1 MADVSLLVPNRD
13 NARVLDMVL
22 GRLADATT
30 TDVEVVVVDDG
41 STDGSLEIIRRWRES
56 DRFAAFELLERPH
69 RGVVAA
75 LNEGLQAASG
85 DIVVQLDAD
94 ASVETPGWVERMR
107 AMLETDEA
115 VGLVTARVSLDSGE
129 LHAAGVTL
137 VAEEGL
143 HDRGTEITEPVGRRR
158 FHSRVRRPPADD
170 SELARAAAEVDAGS
184 GCCMMYRR
192 ADAL

>member
-30 TDVEVVVVDDG
+30 TDVEVV
-41 STDGSLEIIRRWRES
+41 
-56 DRFAAFELLERPH
+56 
-69 RGVVAA
+69 
-75 LNEGLQAASG
+75 
-85 DIVVQLDAD
+85 VVQLDAD

-115 VGLVTARVSLDSGE
+115 VGLVTARVSLDSDE

-143 HDRGTEITEPVGRRR
+143 HDRGTEI
-158 FHSRVRRPPADD
+158 
-170 SELARAAAEVDAGS
+170 
-184 GCCMMYRR
+184 
-192 ADAL
+192 